1 MKTLTPDLQKK
12 FSDEVLNRRASFRSL
27 GGIAAAGVLC
37 SINTSVYSTTSANST
52 RTAGLPAELD
62 EFAPQ
67 IVWRKRGTATLRVL
81 LFKVYDATLWSS
93 AEKANPLEEVAPF
106 ALDITYALAVKR
118 DDLVD
123 TSMQEMTRLRNP
135 NAATLSRW
143 NASLKSVF
151 PSVASGDRLL
161 GVSIPGK
168 GARFYHNGKLT
179 GEVTDSAFSEAFFAI
194 WLDGNT
200 KKPDVRRA
208 LLGA

>member
-1 MKTLTPDLQKK
+1 MSTR
-12 FSDEVLNRRASFRSL
+12 VH
-27 GGIAAAGVLC
+27 
-37 SINTSVYSTTSANST
+37 STTGVSSA
-52 RTAGLPAELD
+52 RPAGLPAELD
-62 EFAPQ
+62 EFAAQ
-67 IVWRKRGTATLRVL
+67 ITWRKRGTATLRVL

-93 AEKANPLEEVAPF
+93 ADKVNPLEEAAPF

-135 NAATLSRW
+135 SAATQSRW

-179 GEVTDSAFSEAFFAI
+179 GEVADSAFSEAFFAI

-208 LLGA
+208 LLGG

>member
-1 MKTLTPDLQKK
+1 VNNSTSKQQIKK
-12 FSDEVLNRRASFRSL
+12 MGLGLSRRANLVGLVGIGIVGCLSSFPIRSL
-27 GGIAAAGVLC
+27 A
-37 SINTSVYSTTSANST
+37 NTSARPLGFPT
-52 RTAGLPAELD
+52 ELE
-62 EFAPQ
+62 EFAGQ
-67 IVWRKRGTATLRVL
+67 TIWRKRGTATLRVL

-93 AEKANPLEEVAPF
+93 AEKSNPLEEPAPF

-123 TSMQEMTRLRNP
+123 TSIQEMTRLRNP
-135 NAATLSRW
+135 NAASLSRW
-143 NASLKSVF
+143 SASLKSVF
-151 PSVASGDRLL
+151 PSVAAGDRLL

-179 GEVTDSAFSEAFFAI
+179 GEVSDTAFSDAFFAI
-194 WLDGNT
+194 WLDSNT

>member
-1 MKTLTPDLQKK
+1 MST
-12 FSDEVLNRRASFRSL
+12 RAH
-27 GGIAAAGVLC
+27 
-37 SINTSVYSTTSANST
+37 STTGVSSA
-52 RTAGLPAELD
+52 RPAGLPAELD
-62 EFAPQ
+62 EFAAQ
-67 IVWRKRGTATLRVL
+67 VTWRKRGTATLRVL

-93 AEKANPLEEVAPF
+93 ADKVNPLEEAAPF

-135 NAATLSRW
+135 NAATQSRW

-179 GEVTDSAFSEAFFAI
+179 GEVMDSAFSEAFFAI

-208 LLGA
+208 LLGG

>member
-1 MKTLTPDLQKK
+1 MKMPPPNLQKQ
-12 FSDEVLNRRASFRSL
+12 FFNRSDGRRASFRSL
-27 GGIAAAGVLC
+27 GGIAAAGLL
-37 SINTSVYSTTSANST
+37 SAANTSVYSTTGANNI
-52 RTAGLPAELD
+52 RPVELD
-62 EFAPQ
+62 ELVGQ
-67 IVWRKRGTATLRVL
+67 ITWRKRGTATLRVL

-93 AEKANPLEEVAPF
+93 AEKTNPLEETAPF

-123 TSMQEMTRLRNP
+123 TSIQEMTRLRNP

-143 NASLKSVF
+143 SASLKSVF
-151 PSVASGDRLL
+151 PSVVSGDRLL

-168 GARFYHNGKLT
+168 GVRFYHNGKLT

-194 WLDGNT
+194 WLDSNT

>member
-37 SINTSVYSTTSANST
+37 GINTSVYSTTSANST
-52 RTAGLPAELD
+52 RTTGLPAELD

-67 IVWRKRGTATLRVL
+67 IAWRKRGTATLRVL

-93 AEKANPLEEVAPF
+93 AEKANPLEEAAPF